1 MSEVEEPLNSEI
13 DQPPLEARED
23 DLTLSSNGSS
33 IAGVVFNFTNS
44 IIGAGIIGL
53 GGAIAS
59 SGGLISIIAIL
70 LFAFLTKL
78 SLDLVIE
85 MSIGSSYEDLGRRC
99 YGTLG
104 WSGVLISKMMYSF
117 GCLVAYIVVV
127 KDNCGSALGHLIS
140 VDVDDTLLTL
150 SLCTFVMLPLCLLRD
165 MTPLSILSL
174 GSVASMGVIL
184 GIVVGI
190 FFYNPNDIREM
201 GGTVVDHWFL
211 VKPGLLESLGT
222 FVFSFVS
229 QHTVHLSFE
238 SLKPELKTLDSWK
251 SISSWSMGIAS
262 FVSLNVGIIVYMT
275 FWDRTGSDL
284 FLLYPALPI
293 IDVAKLLLCITMV
306 LTFPFPFFTCR
317 DMIIVAAVY
326 LVSGSENGND
336 LQHDERLMEE
346 PLLLSSQDE
355 PNEASET
362 SSPEQLPSWLLSSRQ
377 LIASLH
383 VFVSVLI
390 WGITITLA
398 FVAPNLGDV
407 LNLVGCATGTVLAFI
422 LPALF
427 SFKIHGYNHKAMSLL
442 LVGGLVGSLGTFF
455 STRKLLSDTLLDP

>member
-174 GSVASMGVIL
+174 GSVASA
-184 GIVVGI
+184 
-190 FFYNPNDIREM
+190 
-201 GGTVVDHWFL
+201 
-211 VKPGLLESLGT
+211 
-222 FVFSFVS
+222 
-229 QHTVHLSFE
+229 
-238 SLKPELKTLDSWK
+238 
-251 SISSWSMGIAS
+251 IS
-262 FVSLNVGIIVYMT
+262 
-275 FWDRTGSDL
+275 
-284 FLLYPALPI
+284 
-293 IDVAKLLLCITMV
+293 
-306 LTFPFPFFTCR
+306 
-317 DMIIVAAVY
+317 
-326 LVSGSENGND
+326 
-336 LQHDERLMEE
+336 
-346 PLLLSSQDE
+346 
-355 PNEASET
+355 
-362 SSPEQLPSWLLSSRQ
+362 
-377 LIASLH
+377 
-383 VFVSVLI
+383 
-390 WGITITLA
+390 
-398 FVAPNLGDV
+398 
-407 LNLVGCATGTVLAFI
+407 
-422 LPALF
+422 
-427 SFKIHGYNHKAMSLL
+427 
-442 LVGGLVGSLGTFF
+442 
-455 STRKLLSDTLLDP
+455 